1 MAFRPDALSPMLV
14 AYPIRMTL
22 VTMWVILQVIRPLPA
37 LSAHIVELP
46 ILAAT
51 KSNNLGVFEV
61 LLLRWD
67 QQPTP
72 VPATL
77 QWQIGNV
84 VLGHDNLRSMSAAF
98 RFAIERTPSV
108 QHSGTVTAIGI
119 AYMATGS
126 DGPSAGAAMAV
137 GFIALFK
144 GDTINRGVALTGTI
158 NPDGAVGPVGSVPDK
173 VRAATREGYRTILI
187 PAGQLHNPD
196 WDLVRLGLEL
206 NVEISEVGTIE
217 EAYQRMTGHRL

>member
-1 MAFRPDALSPMLV
+1 
-14 AYPIRMTL
+14 
-22 VTMWVILQVIRPLPA
+22 MWIILQMITPAPAFSEHVI
-37 LSAHIVELP
+37 ELP
-46 ILAAT
+46 ILGAM
-51 KSNNLGVFEV
+51 KSNNLGMFEV

-72 VPATL
+72 VPTAL
-77 QWQIGNV
+77 QWQMGNV

-98 RFAIERTPSV
+98 QFAVERTPSV

-126 DGPSAGAAMAV
+126 DGPSAG
-137 GFIALFK
+137 
-144 GDTINRGVALTGTI
+144 TI
-158 NPDGAVGPVGSVPDK
+158 NPDGTVGPVGSIPDK

-187 PAGQLHNPD
+187 PAGQLRSPD

-206 NVEISEVGTIE
+206 NVDISEVGTIE
-217 EAYQRMTGHRL
+217 DAYQRMTGHSL

>member
-1 MAFRPDALSPMLV
+1 MLV
-14 AYPIRMTL
+14 ANPIRTTL
-22 VTMWVILQVIRPLPA
+22 LTMWIILQMIRPLPA
-37 LSAHIVELP
+37 LSTHIVELP
-46 ILAAT
+46 ILAAM

-72 VPATL
+72 VPTAL

-98 RFAIERTPSV
+98 QFAIERTPSV

-126 DGPSAGAAMAV
+126 DGSSAGAAMAV

-144 GDTINRGVALTGTI
+144 GEAINRGVALTGTI
-158 NPDGAVGPVGSVPDK
+158 NPDGTVGPVGSIPDK

-187 PAGQLHNPD
+187 PAGQLHSPD

-206 NVEISEVGTIE
+206 NVDISEVGTIE
-217 EAYQRMTGHRL
+217 EAYQRMTGHSL

>member
-1 MAFRPDALSPMLV
+1 MLV
-14 AYPIRMTL
+14 AYPIRTAL
-22 VTMWVILQVIRPLPA
+22 LTMWIILQMITPPPA
-37 LSAHIVELP
+37 FSEHIIELP
-46 ILAAT
+46 ILAAM
-51 KSNNLGVFEV
+51 KSNHLGVFEV

-72 VPATL
+72 VPAAL

-84 VLGHDNLRSMSAAF
+84 VLGHDNLRSMATAF
-98 RFAIERTPSV
+98 QFAIDRTPSV
-108 QHSGTVTAIGI
+108 QHSGTVTALGI

-144 GDTINRGVALTGTI
+144 GEAIYRGVALTGTI
-158 NPDGAVGPVGSVPDK
+158 NPDGTVGPVGSIPDK

-187 PAGQLHNPD
+187 PAGQLRGPD

-206 NVEISEVGTIE
+206 NVDISEVGTIE
-217 EAYQRMTGHRL
+217 EAYQRMTGRSL